1 MANSM
6 TVNLPDDV
14 LNEINR
20 VAESEGLTPD
30 EIVCQ
35 SLRDFLFVR
44 KFRSLR
50 KQMAPKAQEQGI
62 QTDEDVFDRVS

>member
-6 TVNLPDDV
+6 TVILPDDV

-20 VAESEGLTPD
+20 VAESEGLTPND
-30 EIVCQ
+30 IVCQ

-50 KQMAPKAQEQGI
+50 KQMLPKAKEQGI
-62 QTDEDVFDRVS
+62 QTDEDVFNRVS